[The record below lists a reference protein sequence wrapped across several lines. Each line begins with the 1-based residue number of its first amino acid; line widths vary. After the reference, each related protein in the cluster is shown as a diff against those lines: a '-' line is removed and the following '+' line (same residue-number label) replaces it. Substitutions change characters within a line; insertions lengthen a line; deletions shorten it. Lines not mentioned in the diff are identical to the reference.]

1 MSPLATTRQYAYYV
15 GWFFKA
21 KLGMKR
27 PLVTTMIVHYR
38 CNLKCQHCSISAN
51 SDKVTGPSSLTWDQA
66 SDDMKR
72 EFKNG
77 ARILFF
83 EGGEPTLWSD
93 RDRNFPDL
101 IAEGRKIGYYVIGY
115 TTNGIGDIYETSDV
129 ISISLD
135 GPKDVH
141 DAIRGPGTYDKM
153 MENLSR
159 TKHPNIF
166 ANMVVMRP
174 NLDMVRETVELVSRS
189 PRIKGIMLNFL
200 TPPPYD
206 LALSHEEKVKVVDQA
221 LAMKA
226 EGLPVLNTEK
236 ALKELLIEDYSSKC
250 PYWVSSFTLPDG
262 SKHNGC
268 PMRNT
273 PSCKDCGFDAVREYR
288 LIVAGNIETVTK
300 MSKRFAVSGQEE

>member
-1 MSPLATTRQYAYYV
+1 
-15 GWFFKA
+15 
-21 KLGMKR
+21 MKS

-93 RDRNFPDL
+93 WDRNFPDL

-135 GPKDVH
+135 GPDQC
-141 DAIRGPGTYDKM
+141 M
-153 MENLSR
+153 M
-159 TKHPNIF
+159 
-166 ANMVVMRP
+166 
-174 NLDMVRETVELVSRS
+174 RS
-189 PRIKGIMLNFL
+189 E
-200 TPPPYD
+200 D
-206 LALSHEEKVKVVDQA
+206 LE
-221 LAMKA
+221 
-226 EGLPVLNTEK
+226 
-236 ALKELLIEDYSSKC
+236 
-250 PYWVSSFTLPDG
+250 
-262 SKHNGC
+262 
-268 PMRNT
+268 PMTR
-273 PSCKDCGFDAVREYR
+273 
-288 LIVAGNIETVTK
+288 
-300 MSKRFAVSGQEE
+300 